1 MKYKL
6 DTSRMGMLIFLG
18 VVLGVL
24 WLVAA
29 YGFYRE
35 SERAKYDVEITPGA
49 VSYGTHSTALMPV
62 SVAPLRHTLPLLSG
76 GEIRSYAH
84 GGHASMPAVATNK
97 GQLHMTS
104 SAKVKSIGSGAGNSS
119 IYTSTGSSSHRADR
133 GITYG
138 GGTVSMPTIAMVSA
152 SSMVNATKTPRSIVG
167 LRRAKPTGTGTDGEP
182 VDGGE
187 GDWWYYDEGEA
198 QWFELIAGV
207 TTRFDPILGY
217 VVVWDG
223 TDWVKYKETEFLPIG
238 PLPWLFMLLLAV
250 VYGIRMCFKKRTLS
264 E

>member
-1 MKYKL
+1 
-6 DTSRMGMLIFLG
+6 MGMLIFLG
-18 VVLGVL
+18 VVLAAL

-29 YGFYRE
+29 YGFYKE
-35 SERAKYDVEITPGA
+35 SERAKYDVEIKPGA

-62 SVAPLRHTLPLLSG
+62 TVAPMRHSLPMISG

-84 GGHASMPAVATNK
+84 GGHASMPAAITAQGPVHT
-97 GQLHMTS
+97 TS
-104 SAKVKSIGSGAGNSS
+104 SATVKSIGSGAGSS
-119 IYTSTGSSSHRADR
+119 GMYTSTGSSSHRADR

-207 TTRFDPILGY
+207 TTRFDPLLGY
-217 VVVWDG
+217 TCIWDG
-223 TDWVKYKETEFLPIG
+223 TQWVKLDESEFLPVG
-238 PLPWLFMLLLAV
+238 PLPWIFMLLLAIGYIGV
-250 VYGIRMCFKKRTLS
+250 KKRKELVA
-264 E
+264 

>member
-1 MKYKL
+1 
-6 DTSRMGMLIFLG
+6 MGMLVFLG

-62 SVAPLRHTLPLLSG
+62 SVAPLRHTLPMLSG

-97 GQLHMTS
+97 GQLHTTS
-104 SAKVKSIGSGAGNSS
+104 SAKVKNIGSGAGNSS

-138 GGTVSMPTIAMVSA
+138 GGGMVVMPAIAMVSA
-152 SSMVNATKTPRSIVG
+152 SSMASPSKTPNAISP
-167 LRRAKPTGTGTDGEP
+167 RRAKLEIPTGPGDEGDWFNGGTDG
-182 VDGGE
+182 
-187 GDWWYYDEGEA
+187 WYYYDEGGWREVA
-198 QWFELIAGV
+198 TGDK
-207 TTRFDPILGY
+207 RFDPILGY
-217 VVVWDG
+217 VVVWTG
-223 TDWVKYKETEFLPIG
+223 TGWVKVDEWEPDVPVG
-238 PLPWLFMLLLAV
+238 PMPWLFMLLLAV